1 MPSGNGL
8 PRYVEITQYHL
19 HPTSCTVGPSGRRR
33 RAGITFTTAANNENV
48 VMGYTAGTVVTY
60 TFKTVLPGGPAAG
73 AVNVKVQ
80 GSVNL
85 TVRKLAEAI
94 QGVTDAANIEYGAG
108 TQPHPDMSAYYTGNR
123 FSIANVEPLVHVAGS
138 GIMFFENTQDRT
150 ATAWPITFS
159 STTTRVL
166 TAFSRIYAHRYTMT
180 GNAAG
185 PPADCVAGPYQTMM
199 PMGFT
204 RDFSGNLTYY
214 DGSWM
219 IVESVSS
226 ATMIVEADIYW
237 SADEV
242 TYTLLAR
249 GINLSRD
256 VTTLGCQEYPISMLR
271 VAPGAGLYVKMRSNV
286 APTSE
291 WVDFKINRHTY
302 PVGL

>member
-19 HPTSCTVGPSGRRR
+19 HPTSCTVGPSGSRR

-166 TAFSRIYAHRYTMT
+166 TAFSRIYSHRYTMT

-219 IVESVSS
+219 LVESVSS